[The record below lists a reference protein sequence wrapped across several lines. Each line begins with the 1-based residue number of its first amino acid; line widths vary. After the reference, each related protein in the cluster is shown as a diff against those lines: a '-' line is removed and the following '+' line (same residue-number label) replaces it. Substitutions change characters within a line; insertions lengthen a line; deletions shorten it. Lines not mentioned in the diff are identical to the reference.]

1 MISLA
6 LQAHLQAARE
16 IVSDTSVVFR
26 KFWAALGRCRTITK
40 DEQWF
45 QKDGSIPHISSNIL
59 LWLRQR
65 FEDRF
70 ISMRCDVE
78 WAPHSPDLT
87 PADFYLWGYL
97 KDRVY
102 ENNPQTIGDLKTT
115 ITARMRAVPIEECV
129 RVTDNFARRLQVCL
143 QHQEGRLEH
152 ILEKT

>member
-1 MISLA
+1 MRKYA

-102 ENNPQTIGDLKTT
+102 DP
-115 ITARMRAVPIEECV
+115 
-129 RVTDNFARRLQVCL
+129 DNRW
-143 QHQEGRLEH
+143 LEH
-152 ILEKT
+152 SNYSHDRGIPHRGMSSCHWQCCAGKCACNAKGAIWNTFMERT